1 MVRNPLSEQQEN
13 VFAGIVGAFL
23 FSLAGGVLWYLLS
36 RIGILASLSGLVGVI
51 CAIKGYTLFAKKE
64 SIKGIVISAVIALLV
79 LCVAWYL
86 AFATDLYDVCK
97 EWFASGEIKIM
108 PTFADCVRSGYHVL
122 FADAETAIPYLL
134 DLALGLLF
142 ALIGGGSTVVSHI
155 KAAKVAAA
163 APRTVEGEY
172 AVVQD
177 AAAEN
182 AESDTANT
190 DNEHQS
196 ES

>member
-1 MVRNPLSEQQEN
+1 MQTANNYANDDAIEIDLQEL
-13 VFAGIVGAFL
+13 FFFL
-23 FSLAGGVLWYLLS
+23 LHRLW
-36 RIGILASLSGLVGVI
+36 IL
-51 CAIKGYTLFAKKE
+51 
-64 SIKGIVISAVIALLV
+64 
-79 LCVAWYL
+79 
-86 AFATDLYDVCK
+86 
-97 EWFASGEIKIM
+97 
-108 PTFADCVRSGYHVL
+108 
-122 FADAETAIPYLL
+122 
-134 DLALGLLF
+134 LLF